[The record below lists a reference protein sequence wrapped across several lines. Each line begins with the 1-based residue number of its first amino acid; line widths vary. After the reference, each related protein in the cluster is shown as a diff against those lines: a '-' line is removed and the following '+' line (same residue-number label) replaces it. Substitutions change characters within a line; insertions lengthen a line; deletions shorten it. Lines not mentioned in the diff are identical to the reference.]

1 MKKTRLSPG
10 DAVFQFLVD
19 NYLILVLVIMVV
31 PIWRVFMLSVTP
43 QVDLA
48 DRTFGMLIPP
58 NRWSLAAYK
67 QFLTHP
73 SFLVATWNSFLILA
87 MGVSLSLFL
96 TVPFAYV
103 LSIKNLPG
111 RKFLHTLVIVP
122 FLFNPGLIPSYLV
135 VTGLGLYDRLLAV
148 VIPGAI
154 NIYNVFVM
162 KNFFEGL
169 PEELKEAARIDGA
182 SELYILFK
190 IVLPLSRPILLT
202 IGLFYGVHYWNDF
215 FNAILY
221 LGNAKL
227 QPLPILLRNILQ
239 AANFNE
245 YVDINVFS
253 EARMESLKAASV
265 FLTALPML
273 LIYPWIQR
281 YFTKGTL
288 SGGLKG

>member
-1 MKKTRLSPG
+1 MRKSPG

-19 NYLILVLVIMVV
+19 NYLVVILILMVL
-31 PIWRVFMLSVTP
+31 PLWRVFMLSVTP
-43 QVDLA
+43 QVDLS
-48 DRTFGMLIPP
+48 DRSFGMLVPP
-58 NRWSLAAYK
+58 SRWSLAAYK

-73 SFLVATWNSFLILA
+73 SFLVAAGNSFLILA

-96 TVPFAYV
+96 TVPLAYV
-103 LSIKNLPG
+103 LSVRNLPG
-111 RKFLHTLVIVP
+111 RRFLHTLVMIP

-148 VIPGAI
+148 VVPGAI
-154 NIYNVFVM
+154 NVYNVFVM

-190 IVLPLSRPILLT
+190 VVIPLSKPILLT
-202 IGLFYGVHYWNDF
+202 IGLFYGVHFWNDF

-221 LGNAKL
+221 LGDARL

-245 YVDINVFS
+245 YVDIDVFS
-253 EARMESLKAASV
+253 EARRESLKAASV

>member
-1 MKKTRLSPG
+1 MRKSPG

-19 NYLILVLVIMVV
+19 NYLVVILILMVL
-31 PIWRVFMLSVTP
+31 PLWRVFMLSVTP
-43 QVDLA
+43 QVDLS
-48 DRTFGMLIPP
+48 DRTFGMLVPP
-58 NRWSLAAYK
+58 SRWSLAAYK

-73 SFLVATWNSFLILA
+73 SFLVAAGNSFLILG

-96 TVPFAYV
+96 TVPLAYV
-103 LSIKNLPG
+103 LSVRNLPG
-111 RKFLHTLVIVP
+111 RRFLHTLVMIP

-148 VIPGAI
+148 VVPGAI
-154 NIYNVFVM
+154 NVYNVFVM

-190 IVLPLSRPILLT
+190 VVIPLSKPILLT
-202 IGLFYGVHYWNDF
+202 IGLFYGVHFWNDF

-221 LGNAKL
+221 LGDARL

-245 YVDINVFS
+245 YVDIDVFS

-288 SGGLKG
+288 S

>member
-1 MKKTRLSPG
+1 MRKSPG

-19 NYLILVLVIMVV
+19 NYLVVILILMVL
-31 PIWRVFMLSVTP
+31 PLWRVFMLSVTP
-43 QVDLA
+43 QVDLS
-48 DRTFGMLIPP
+48 DRSFGMLVPP

-73 SFLVATWNSFLILA
+73 SFLVAAGNSFLILA

-96 TVPFAYV
+96 TVPLAYV
-103 LSIKNLPG
+103 LSVRNLPG
-111 RKFLHTLVIVP
+111 RRLLHTLIMIP

-154 NIYNVFVM
+154 NVYNVFVM

-190 IVLPLSRPILLT
+190 VVIPLSKPILLT

-221 LGNAKL
+221 LGDARL

-245 YVDINVFS
+245 YVDIDVFS